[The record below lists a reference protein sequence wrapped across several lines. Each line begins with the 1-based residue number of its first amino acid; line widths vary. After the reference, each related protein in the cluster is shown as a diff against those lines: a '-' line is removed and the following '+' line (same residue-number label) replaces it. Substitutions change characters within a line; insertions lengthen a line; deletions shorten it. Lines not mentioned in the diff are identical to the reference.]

1 MSCASCQC
9 RLPPSDALP
18 TSIQTQELRE
28 FLRSRSILADP
39 ARYESEIAS
48 STMALMHYD
57 SEIQR
62 LEGSIQTLK
71 ADRQRLQ
78 DYIDGCRAASAPI
91 RRLAPEILCEIFG
104 YIANPAPY
112 IYISMH
118 EALGTLG
125 SLETLAKQD
134 LLQLSQVCTLW
145 HALIIGTPALWS
157 QIGIIGIYWSGE
169 HLKALKACLE
179 RGKHC
184 LLTMILNPLD
194 IQSEHLQ
201 PLMELLVHHCHRWLH
216 LSLVM
221 DPSRP
226 DIFQAFKGRLHS
238 LQQIS
243 LTLNSWEGGHASIDI
258 FEDAPR
264 LTQVYFT
271 SDPWISG
278 LPRLPWGQLRSFT
291 CTDTGTYRFLD
302 IMRNLAPNTAF
313 TLHSH
318 SFNPYEDPP
327 HLPPITSHISS
338 FSLEMAVVID
348 VHHSMQVLSA
358 VLDCL
363 TLPRLRQ
370 LSIDGHGAN
379 IWPAD
384 QFEFLSMRSSFHNT
398 LHSLDLE
405 GIHIA
410 EDELLRSLTSLAS
423 LESLAIADQPAISVN
438 GKMKKINLITNS
450 LLLRLTWTPNSS
462 DVCPIPRLT
471 RLSCITRFKFNPRV
485 FRDFLASRVALNGA
499 PFEISIRATRPLSD
513 AAESESGKQK
523 AAVMRRLQPLIIAG
537 DLRMISSPVPSEQF
551 QSEEFY

>member
-39 ARYESEIAS
+39 SRYESEIAS
-48 STMALMHYD
+48 STTALMHYD

-62 LEGSIQTLK
+62 LEGSIRTLK

-78 DYIDGCRAASAPI
+78 EYIDGCRAASAPI

-104 YIANPAPY
+104 YIAKTTPS
-112 IYISMH
+112 IHISMQ
-118 EALGTLG
+118 EALG
-125 SLETLAKQD
+125 TLAKQD

-145 HALIIGTPALWS
+145 HALIMGTPALWS
-157 QIGIIGIYWSGE
+157 EIGVIGIYWSGE
-169 HLKALKACLE
+169 HLKVLKACLE

-184 LLTMILNPLD
+184 LLTMTLNLSD
-194 IQSEHLQ
+194 IRSEYFQPHLQ

-216 LSLVM
+216 LSLVI
-221 DPSRP
+221 DPSGL

-238 LQQIS
+238 LQEIALAPS
-243 LTLNSWEGGHASIDI
+243 TWTGALASVDV

-264 LTQVYFT
+264 LTQVHFT
-271 SDPWISG
+271 TTPWISG

-291 CTDTGTYRFLD
+291 CAGTGTYGFLD
-302 IMRNLAPNTAF
+302 IMRNLSAPSATF
-313 TLHSH
+313 TLRN
-318 SFNPYEDPP
+318 FNPREDPP
-327 HLPPITSHISS
+327 HLPPITSTISS
-338 FSLEMAVVID
+338 FSLEMPVRD
-348 VHHSMQVLSA
+348 VQYSMQVLGD

-370 LSIDGHGAN
+370 LSIDGPGGS
-379 IWPAD
+379 IWPVD
-384 QFEFLSMRSSFHNT
+384 QFESVSMRSSFHNT
-398 LHSLDLE
+398 LHSLDLG

-410 EDELLRSLTSLAS
+410 EDELLRTLASLAS
-423 LESLAIADQPAISVN
+423 LESLTIADQPAISVN
-438 GKMKKINLITNS
+438 DKIKKIKLITNS

-523 AAVMRRLQPLIIAG
+523 AAVMKRLQPLIIAG

-551 QSEEFY
+551 QSEDFY

>member
-28 FLRSRSILADP
+28 FLRSHSILADP
-39 ARYESEIAS
+39 SRYESEIAS
-48 STMALMHYD
+48 STTALMHYD

-62 LEGSIQTLK
+62 LEGSIRTLK
-71 ADRQRLQ
+71 ADRQKLQ
-78 DYIDGCRAASAPI
+78 EYIDGCRAASAPI

-104 YIANPAPY
+104 YITNPTPS
-112 IYISMH
+112 IYSMRDS
-118 EALGTLG
+118 EVLGSLGTL
-125 SLETLAKQD
+125 AKRD

-145 HALIIGTPALWS
+145 HALIMGTPALWS
-157 QIGIIGIYWSGE
+157 EIGVIGIYWSGE
-169 HLKALKACLE
+169 HLKVLKACLE

-184 LLTMILNPLD
+184 LLTMTLNLFD
-194 IQSEHLQ
+194 IDSKHLQ
-201 PLMELLVHHCHRWLH
+201 PLMELLVHHCHRWLR
-216 LSLVM
+216 LTLVIE
-221 DPSRP
+221 PSRLG
-226 DIFQAFKGRLHS
+226 IFQAFKGRLHS
-238 LQQIS
+238 LQEFS
-243 LTLNSWEGGHASIDI
+243 LALSTWTEGGLASTDV

-264 LTQVYFT
+264 LTQFHFT
-271 SDPWISG
+271 TSPWISD

-302 IMRNLAPNTAF
+302 IMRNLAPNTTF

-327 HLPPITSHISS
+327 HLPPITSQISS
-338 FSLEMAVVID
+338 FSLEMPVRD
-348 VHHSMQVLSA
+348 VQYSMQVLGGL
-358 VLDCL
+358 LDCL

-370 LSIDGHGAN
+370 LSVDGQGAN

-384 QFEFLSMRSSFHNT
+384 QFESLSMRSSFHNT

-410 EDELLRSLTSLAS
+410 EDELLRSLASLAS

-438 GKMKKINLITNS
+438 GKIKKINLITNS

-499 PFEISIRATRPLSD
+499 PFEISIRATKPLYTD

-523 AAVMRRLQPLIIAG
+523 AAVMKRLQPMIIAG
-537 DLRMISSPVPSEQF
+537 DLRMISESIPVPSE
-551 QSEEFY
+551 EFY